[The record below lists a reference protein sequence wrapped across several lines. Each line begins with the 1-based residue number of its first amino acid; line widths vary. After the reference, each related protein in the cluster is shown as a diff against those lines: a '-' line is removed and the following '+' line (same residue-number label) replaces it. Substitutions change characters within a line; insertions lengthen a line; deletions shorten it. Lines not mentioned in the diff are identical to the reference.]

1 MEKGNYKRS
10 IFEKAAERFDLPG
23 EIAANLPVV
32 TVTGCRKVHIEN
44 HRGIIGCDTE
54 EISVNCGK
62 VILSIE
68 GCGLELKGMT
78 DAEIMI
84 MGTISAVQFKC

>member
-1 MEKGNYKRS
+1 MSNGTYKRNML
-10 IFEKAAERFDLPG
+10 EKAAERFDLPG
-23 EIAANLPVV
+23 EIVANLPVV

-44 HRGIIGCDTE
+44 HKGIIGCDAN

-62 VILSIE
+62 VVLQVE
-68 GCGLELKGMT
+68 GNNLELKGMT

-84 MGTISAVQFKC
+84 IGTISAVQFKC